1 FMSILSNID
10 VRIRAAEVE
19 YELERE
25 ELNVLN
31 LREECNVLTARLQES
46 SNTSGIS
53 PLNSNG
59 GETCFHA
66 LLSSSNGATALAGA
80 ILVAVVV
87 NHTPGNPPFHVTP
100 RPPLGCV
107 IDWATD
113 DTRLRKGDR
122 LVEVNGSSVIGR
134 GLEVVTR
141 LIAAAK
147 HLDLVV
153 ARPVPGN
160 NSTTPRRADGRLEK
174 QLEDRTREMKECVSR
189 LDKAL
194 NDKETLKGDNTRLNH
209 RISYLEDQVTEFQSN
224 VNSTSKY
231 NNTKRNAS
239 NSVVT
244 SQPGTTVI
252 QVFQKGD
259 QTLAVASPKLRNG
272 DEHAQQYP
280 TLPRIRS
287 PDSTCSSSTSSTSD
301 KPPHHPQ
308 QSKTASHTTNLRQ
321 NRSSILKESGQGH
334 RRMMSPRPDSRND

>member
-1 FMSILSNID
+1 MEAKKVAIKNLKLTLDKIDITDNID
-10 VRIRAAEVE
+10 VRIRAAEME

-31 LREECNVLTARLQES
+31 LREESNILTTRLQES
-46 SNTSGIS
+46 SNSSGFS
-53 PLNSNG
+53 SLHSNG
-59 GETCFHA
+59 AETCFHA
-66 LLSSSNGATALAGA
+66 LLSSSNSATALAGA

-153 ARPVPGN
+153 ARPVPGH

-174 QLEDRTREMKECVSR
+174 QLEDRTREMKECVAR

-194 NDKETLKGDNTRLNH
+194 KDKDTLKSDNTRLNH
-209 RISYLEDQVTEFQSN
+209 RISYLEDQVTELQPTSN
-224 VNSTSKY
+224 CTSKCS
-231 NNTKRNAS
+231 NTNRSAS

-244 SQPGTTVI
+244 SHPGTTVI

-259 QTLAVASPKLRNG
+259 QTLAVASPELRNG
-272 DEHAQQYP
+272 
-280 TLPRIRS
+280 
-287 PDSTCSSSTSSTSD
+287 
-301 KPPHHPQ
+301 
-308 QSKTASHTTNLRQ
+308 
-321 NRSSILKESGQGH
+321 G
-334 RRMMSPRPDSRND
+334 